1 MRMTVSC
8 HWVTLTENEWEVQL
22 WYYKVA
28 TRVAKSEVSVWSRI
42 PNNTRGGSRIFL
54 SDTDSVISIASFLHH
69 TLKLGIP
76 VEMVQ
81 FLMKLLLKQRIL
93 AMYYDFH
100 CVLVAT
106 KFVTVKL
113 HSLYV
118 KESGVGNFGKVG
130 VGSRIFYLRLRN
142 PGYNFQKIH
151 FVVCS
156 RCIEHLRLIVVHT
169 NTKTTKVNKMHIV
182 WNFEV
187 GFVQLS
193 YDFRNLKVNVTF
205 LNFNISTEV

>member
-1 MRMTVSC
+1 
-8 HWVTLTENEWEVQL
+8 
-22 WYYKVA
+22 
-28 TRVAKSEVSVWSRI
+28 
-42 PNNTRGGSRIFL
+42 
-54 SDTDSVISIASFLHH
+54 
-69 TLKLGIP
+69 
-76 VEMVQ
+76 
-81 FLMKLLLKQRIL
+81 
-93 AMYYDFH
+93 
-100 CVLVAT
+100 VLVAT

-130 VGSRIFYLRLRN
+130 VGSWTFYLRLRN

-156 RCIEHLRLIVVHT
+156 RCIEYLRLIVVDA
-169 NTKTTKVNKMHIV
+169 NVKTTNVNKMHNV
-182 WNFEV
+182 WNFKV

-205 LNFNISTEV
+205 LNFNIMTEV